1 MPPTLVPLR
10 RFIRPAL
17 LFPLLAAIAAL
28 SARLGAQPAAA
39 GTNLPPSPDVVYG
52 ALFADVQRAHVFSD
66 QKTFADAVPLVA
78 PELVIQHYAQL
89 RAKTGFDLR
98 RFVERSF
105 LIPEERRIPMPPE
118 PTIETHLGVL
128 WDLLGRTPDQPAP
141 GSSLLP
147 LPHPYIVPG
156 GRFREVY
163 YWDSYFTMLGLRVS
177 GREALIESMVD
188 NFAYELATYG
198 LIPNGN
204 RTYYLSRSQPPF
216 FSLMVELLAKK
227 KGPDIWLKYLPALES
242 EYAYWMDRTPGT
254 HHVVKLPDGAELNR
268 YYDRRDTPR
277 AEAFATDEVTAS
289 ASSRP
294 RADVYRDLRSAA
306 ESGWD
311 FSSRWFADGKTLVT
325 IETTNVVPVDLNCL
339 LYHLE
344 RAIGRARREKGDDE
358 RASAIEAAADRRRA
372 ALLHWCWSE
381 SDGFF
386 FDFDLTRGTRRSAW
400 TLAGATPL
408 FFHVAPREQGSRVA
422 RNIRERFLRPGG
434 VVTTLVATGQQW
446 DAPNGWAPL
455 QWMTIRGLAD
465 YGENAL
471 AHAIAQRWLKLN
483 RDVYARTGRLVE
495 KYNVEDV
502 SLRAG
507 GGEYPAQDGFG
518 WTNGVF
524 LALERFEQ
532 QDRMDR

>member
-1 MPPTLVPLR
+1 MLLTSRCSQPASLR
-10 RFIRPAL
+10 RLA
-17 LFPLLAAIAAL
+17 LLAAAVSFSAL
-28 SARLGAQPAAA
+28 AAQPTAAIA
-39 GTNLPPSPDVVYG
+39 PNPAPAPDVLYG
-52 ALFADVQRAHVFSD
+52 ALFTDVQRAHVFSD
-66 QKTFADAVPLVA
+66 QKTFADAVPRAA
-78 PELVIQHYAQL
+78 PDVILQNYARQ
-89 RAKTGFDLR
+89 KTHPGFDLH

-105 LIPEERRIPMPPE
+105 LIPEERRMPVPPE
-118 PTIETHLGVL
+118 PTIEAHIGVL
-128 WDLLGRTPDQPAP
+128 WDLLRRSPDQPAP

-147 LPHPYIVPG
+147 LPHAYIVPG

-177 GREALIESMVD
+177 QRDELIESMVD

-216 FSLMVELLAKK
+216 LSLMVELLAEK

-268 YYDRRDTPR
+268 YFDRRDTPR
-277 AEAFATDEVTAS
+277 AEAFATDEATAS
-289 ASSRP
+289 SSSRP
-294 RADVYRDLRSAA
+294 KADVYRDLRSAA

-311 FSSRWFADGKTLVT
+311 FSSRWFADGKTLAT
-325 IETTNVVPVDLNCL
+325 IETSNVVPIDLNCL

-344 RAIGRARREKGDDE
+344 RTLGRARREAGDDE
-358 RASAIEAAADRRRA
+358 RAGAIEAAADRRRA
-372 ALLHWCWSE
+372 ALLRWCWSE
-381 SDGFF
+381 NDGFF
-386 FDFDLTRGTRRSAW
+386 FDFDLARGTRRSAW

-408 FFHVAPREQGSRVA
+408 FFHVAPREQGNRIA

-471 AHAIAQRWLKLN
+471 ARDIAQRWVKLN

-524 LALERFEQ
+524 LALEHEYPEPK
-532 QDRMDR
+532 